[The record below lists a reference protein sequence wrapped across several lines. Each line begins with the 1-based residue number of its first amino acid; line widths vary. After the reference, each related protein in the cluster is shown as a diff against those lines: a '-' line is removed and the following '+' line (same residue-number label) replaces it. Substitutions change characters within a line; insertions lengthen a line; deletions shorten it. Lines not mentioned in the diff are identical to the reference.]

1 MAWASLFRALAFS
14 NKLTTLSTMANALG
28 ASVEDPAK
36 GSKGSAGASVEELA
50 KGSKGSAGASVEEPA
65 KGSKGSAGTTGAYSN
80 STGLSS
86 LSLSLSELSLS
97 EEDDGFSLSSQ
108 RGSA

>member
-1 MAWASLFRALAFS
+1 MAGASLFRALALC
-14 NKLTTLSTMANALG
+14 NKLTTLSTIANALG
-28 ASVEDPAK
+28 ASVEEP
-36 GSKGSAGASVEELA
+36 A

-86 LSLSLSELSLS
+86 LSLSVS
-97 EEDDGFSLSSQ
+97 EEDDGFSLSSS

>member
-1 MAWASLFRALAFS
+1 MAGASLFRALARC
-14 NKLTTLSTMANALG
+14 NKLTTLSTMA
-28 ASVEDPAK
+28 ASVEEPAK
-36 GSKGSAGASVEELA
+36 GSKGSAGTT
-50 KGSKGSAGASVEEPA
+50 GASVEEPA

-86 LSLSLSELSLS
+86 LSLSLASLSLSLSSLSLSLS
-97 EEDDGFSLSSQ
+97 EEDDGFSLSSS